1 MGKNWLITGGA
12 GFIGANLVTK
22 LLLIGEKVAV
32 IDDLSRGGSEAN
44 LRVLQNLGLTTFF
57 QQSITDFQ
65 ALRKIAEKVDE
76 VHHIVHLAGQVSL
89 LASIENPRLDFEVN
103 ALGTLN
109 VLEIMREFW
118 PHSRLAF
125 SSTNKVYG
133 DLARVKIRETDK
145 RYEPVSAVR
154 SFDTT
159 TPLDFHGGYGVSKG
173 CADQYVCDYSRMFGL
188 STVVLRQSAICGKLQ
203 HPKVDQGW
211 ASFLVRET
219 LANRKI
225 QLNGVG
231 KQVRDL
237 LDVDDL
243 VSLIILIMDK
253 HQLPEMVYN
262 VGGGIDRSLS
272 LLEFMDS
279 LRERNLQPTFETG
292 NLRPSDQLYYVSD
305 ITRAMSDFN
314 WEPRYGIDEIVDRL
328 IAEELS
334 VLN

>member
-1 MGKNWLITGGA
+1 MGKKWLITGGA

-22 LLLIGEKVAV
+22 LLSIGDEVTV
-32 IDDLSRGGSEAN
+32 VDDLSRGGSETN
-44 LRVLQNLGLTTFF
+44 LKVLRNLGLNTYY
-57 QQSITDFQ
+57 QKSIVDFN
-65 ALRKIAEKVDE
+65 ALRKIAEEIEEID
-76 VHHIVHLAGQVSL
+76 HIVHLAGQVSL
-89 LASIENPRLDFEVN
+89 LASIENPRLDFEIN
-103 ALGTLN
+103 AVGTFN
-109 VLEIMREFW
+109 ILEIMREYW
-118 PHSRLAF
+118 PNSRLAY

-133 DLARVKIRETDK
+133 DLAHVKIRETDK
-145 RYEPVSAVR
+145 RYEPMSDVR

-173 CADQYVCDYSRMFGL
+173 CADQYVCDYSRIYGL

-219 LANRKI
+219 LAQRMI
-225 QLNGVG
+225 YLNGVG

-237 LDVDDL
+237 LDVEDL
-243 VSLIILIMDK
+243 VSLFISIMNKD
-253 HQLPEMVYN
+253 HIPRTAYN

-279 LRERNLQPTFETG
+279 LRERNLRPSFETG
-292 NLRPSDQLYYVSD
+292 SLRPSDQMYYVSD
-305 ITRAMSDFN
+305 IKRVMSDFN
-314 WEPRYGIDEIVDRL
+314 WSPRYGIDEIIDRL
-328 IAEELS
+328 IAEERS